1 MLFRSVFNLPPVF
14 NPSKKDT
21 QSKEQGDP
29 TVSIDGKTMLLGDT
43 GHYTIDLDAT
53 QKDQAYKVWRLG
65 LTDDFDD
72 EYVSIDPS
80 RIEITGDDGKDYTNA
95 FNIQVRD
102 GVAYAYAKTV
112 DTEIPATG
120 ETVKG
125 DPQPADLK
133 AYSEKSDKDHDPLK
147 DPAIDQSLLGQHY
160 AVTLPYTVV
169 KVTDGYVVK
178 NTAVQIVNNV
188 RKKTNTVSNPLK
200 PINPKKDVTVKVGG
214 QSVDGKSVYLNSTF
228 LYQLD
233 SSILPA
239 DRAYQ
244 KIANWGI
251 TDQLDP
257 AFTS

>member
-1 MLFRSVFNLPPVF
+1 M
-14 NPSKKDT
+14 
-21 QSKEQGDP
+21 
-29 TVSIDGKTMLLGDT
+29 
-43 GHYTIDLDAT
+43 
-53 QKDQAYKVWRLG
+53 G

-125 DPQPADLK
+125 DPQPTDLK
-133 AYSEKSDKDHDPLK
+133 AYAGKSDKDHDPLK

-178 NTAVQIVNNV
+178 NTATQIVNNV

-214 QSVDGKSVYLNSTF
+214 DSVDGRSVYLDSTF

-251 TDQLDP
+251 TDRLDP
-257 AFTS
+257 AYDSTDCP